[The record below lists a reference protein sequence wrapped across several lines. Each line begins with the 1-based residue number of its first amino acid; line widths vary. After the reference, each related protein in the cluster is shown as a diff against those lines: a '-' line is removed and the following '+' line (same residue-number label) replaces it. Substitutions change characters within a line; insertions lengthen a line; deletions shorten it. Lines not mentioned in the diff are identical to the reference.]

1 MSSVEPT
8 DARHRPPEDAYDALA
23 RSLAPRSVLVTG
35 GSSDRSPLV
44 HGLRERH
51 AEVTDID
58 AHALQTRA
66 ATPGSS
72 ADGRY
77 DLVICVDPPASPLDE
92 AASLAA
98 TLAALSDT
106 ILLSLDRVDVAPG
119 QHTAETATDWPRF
132 LAEQDMFRDFAHDAA
147 YLSPSAALYRRSPAS
162 PAELVER
169 YEHALHSARVAAEA
183 QVEMLEA
190 DRHQLRKEILRVR
203 DLAVGRQAELA
214 SALARVEE
222 LESLLSRYDNVEN
235 RLQHILD
242 SRSWRMTQTV
252 GLPLRKLRGLR

>member
-1 MSSVEPT
+1 MSPVEPT
-8 DARHRPPEDAYDALA
+8 DARNRPPEDACDALV

-35 GSSDRSPLV
+35 ASADRSPLV

-51 AEVTDID
+51 AEATDID
-58 AHALQTRA
+58 AHALA
-66 ATPGSS
+66 ARTAPAASS
-72 ADGRY
+72 TDGPY
-77 DLVICVDPPASPLDE
+77 DLIVCVDPPALPLDE

-98 TLAALSDT
+98 TLAALGDT
-106 ILLSLDRVDVAPG
+106 ILLSLARVDVAPG
-119 QHTAETATDWPRF
+119 QDTPETATDWPRLF
-132 LAEQDMFRDFAHDAA
+132 AEQGMFRDFAHDAA
-147 YLSPSAALYRRSPAS
+147 YFSPSAALYRRSPAS

-169 YEHALHSARVAAEA
+169 YEHALHSARVAAQA

-222 LESLLSRYDNVEN
+222 LESLFGRYDNLEN
-235 RLQHILD
+235 RLQDILD
-242 SRSWRMTQTV
+242 SRSWRMTQTI